1 MDDVLR
7 FDLMLRWA
15 RRHRDLSQREL
26 ARWSAVPKSTIA
38 DFETGRSQPTL
49 PVAQELLGTM
59 GFALA
64 LVDPHTGRPC
74 PVQRTDNRRD
84 RGGRR
89 VPPHLDVRARSRDE
103 LWDLRYGSG
112 RPGCDPS
119 PLTWRTHRDS
129 RDELRAHGYLGDH
142 PFRHPPAPD
151 RQVSC
156 PVPSIGPFQM
166 YGWRY
171 AYELRSGLVE
181 GFDERLRWR
190 GTVAAGAS

>member
-64 LVDPHTGRPC
+64 LIDPHTGRPC

-103 LWDLRYGSG
+103 LWDL
-112 RPGCDPS
+112 
-119 PLTWRTHRDS
+119 
-129 RDELRAHGYLGDH
+129 
-142 PFRHPPAPD
+142 
-151 RQVSC
+151 
-156 PVPSIGPFQM
+156 
-166 YGWRY
+166 
-171 AYELRSGLVE
+171 
-181 GFDERLRWR
+181 
-190 GTVAAGAS
+190 